1 MNDSLNK
8 FIKRWSTPNY
18 KRMMCLEESFYK
30 DYIAAL
36 TYYKTVIGLLDDYT
50 SFKNEED
57 SVIKNNF
64 FKELNA
70 IYLKI
75 NDKQPS
81 ISFSFNKN
89 IKEISGNFM
98 QFKFPGIITI
108 AVFRLFNKIPN
119 TISEGVAF
127 VKKAINTDLTVLMSI
142 LHEYFHFL
150 FENGLSTEEFK
161 MFNDKTM
168 RSEFNSFTK
177 ELMVQLLSS
186 NEDKHFNTEEDL
198 KRAYE
203 NFKDKLETKKNLLQF
218 CNDEK
223 LILDTLIKY
232 NKDFE
237 LKEASE
243 TRWQIDL
250 INLQSEPLY
259 STTFEELEQFTQMLE
274 NSLGNTRKQI
284 VQSIL
289 DMANKN

>member
-1 MNDSLNK
+1 MNDTLNRFK
-8 FIKRWSTPNY
+8 RRWSTPNY

-30 DYIAAL
+30 DYAIASTFYVANL
-36 TYYKTVIGLLDDYT
+36 KQLDNANY
-50 SFKNEED
+50 FKFN
-57 SVIKNNF
+57 SQNILNNF
-64 FKELNA
+64 VSFQS
-70 IYLKI
+70 IVVQI
-75 NDKQPS
+75 NNKQPTL
-81 ISFSFNKN
+81 SFNFNKN
-89 IKEISGNFM
+89 INGISGNFNQIM
-98 QFKFPGIITI
+98 YHDLITI
-108 AVFRLFNKIPN
+108 PLFHYCNKVPE
-119 TISEGVAF
+119 TIEEG
-127 VKKAINTDLTVLMSI
+127 INLIKQLIKENELISVSI

>member
-1 MNDSLNK
+1 MNDTLNK

-30 DYIAAL
+30 DYAIASTFYVANL
-36 TYYKTVIGLLDDYT
+36 KQLDNANY
-50 SFKNEED
+50 FKFN
-57 SVIKNNF
+57 SQNILNNF
-64 FKELNA
+64 VSFQS
-70 IYLKI
+70 IVVQI
-75 NDKQPS
+75 NNKQPTL
-81 ISFSFNKN
+81 SFNFNKN
-89 IKEISGNFM
+89 INGISGNFNQIM
-98 QFKFPGIITI
+98 YHDLITI
-108 AVFRLFNKIPN
+108 PLFHYCNKVPE
-119 TISEGVAF
+119 TIEEG
-127 VKKAINTDLTVLMSI
+127 INLIKQLIKENELISVSI